1 MQFYWIFAARYI
13 ILLVS
18 NERYFMAEAD
28 RKVGILNRIKS
39 LVAKTGRGI
48 IWRGRPKDN
57 EITEKIAQKIQK
69 NSYDFSMMQRKDTY
83 TPPYLNLADQLQVD
97 DEQIFQAA
105 VYNLANIAIAR
116 PRYKADIVG
125 VLQGYLNKN
134 DINESRREYVAQKL
148 VSIK

>member
-1 MQFYWIFAARYI
+1 
-13 ILLVS
+13 
-18 NERYFMAEAD
+18 MAEAG
-28 RKVGILNRIKS
+28 KKLGILNKIKS

-83 TPPYLNLADQLQVD
+83 TPPYLSLADQLQVD

-116 PRYKADIVG
+116 PRYAADIVG
-125 VLQGYLNKN
+125 VLQGYLSKG
-134 DINESRREYVAQKL
+134 DTTEARRAYVAKKL
-148 VSIK
+148 AEIK